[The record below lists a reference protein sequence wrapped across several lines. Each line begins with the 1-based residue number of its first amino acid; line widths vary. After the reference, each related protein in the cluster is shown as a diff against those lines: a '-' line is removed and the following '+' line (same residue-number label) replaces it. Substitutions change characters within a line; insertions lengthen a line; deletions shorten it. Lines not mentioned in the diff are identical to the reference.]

1 MGQGR
6 MEGSKQKSAT
16 HWMVFI
22 FSIIVGLVGMEHAV
36 GEILQGDVVSDEM
49 FIESWPDN
57 ELFRIMAGEPAM
69 TIIPNMRMTGIIAVV
84 MSLITG
90 IWGVMFVD
98 RKGGGY
104 ILILFSIL
112 LLFVGGGFGPPLIGI
127 IVGAVAT
134 RINKP
139 LKLWR
144 RLLPASIRPLLAR
157 IWPWTLAASVLGFL
171 TVFPGLILLG
181 HFFGYDNSN
190 IVPVLTLFNFVTLL
204 GAIVCSYARDLI
216 RMGEESQASAL

>member
-1 MGQGR
+1 MGQGLAR
-6 MEGSKQKSAT
+6 IKPKSAT
-16 HWMVFI
+16 HWMVFF
-22 FSIIVGLVGMEHAV
+22 FSIVVGLVGMEHAV
-36 GEILQGDVVSDEM
+36 GEILQGDVIADEM
-49 FIESWPDN
+49 YIESWPDN
-57 ELFRIMAGEPAM
+57 ELFDIMAGEPAM
-69 TIIPNMRMTGIIAVV
+69 TIIPNVRVTGIVAVL

-90 IWGVMFVD
+90 TWGVVFVD

-104 ILILFSIL
+104 ILILLSIL
-112 LLFVGGGFGPPLIGI
+112 LLLVGGGFGPPLIGI

-144 RLLPASIRPLLAR
+144 RLLPSGVRPLLAR
-157 IWPWTLAASVLGFL
+157 IWPWTLTASVLGFF

-181 HFFGYDNSN
+181 HFLGYDNAD

-204 GAIVCSYARDLI
+204 ITIVSGYARDIL
-216 RMGEESQASAL
+216 RMDEGGQATVS

>member
-1 MGQGR
+1 MRHGTGWI
-6 MEGSKQKSAT
+6 KPTSAT

-22 FSIIVGLVGMEHAV
+22 FAIIVGLVGMEHAV
-36 GEILQGDVVSDEM
+36 GEILQGDVITDEM

-69 TIIPNMRMTGIIAVV
+69 TIISNMRVTGIVAVL

-90 IWGVMFVD
+90 IWGVVFVD
-98 RKGGGY
+98 RTGGGY
-104 ILILFSIL
+104 ILILLSVL
-112 LLFVGGGFGPPLIGI
+112 LLLVGGGFGPPLIGI

-144 RLLPASIRPLLAR
+144 RILPDGVRPLLAR
-157 IWPWTLAASVLGFL
+157 IWPWTLAASVLGFF

-181 HFFGYDNSN
+181 HFFGYNNAD
-190 IVPVLTLFNFVTLL
+190 IVPVLTLFNFVMLFATIICGYASVLL
-204 GAIVCSYARDLI
+204 Q
-216 RMGEESQASAL
+216 MGEENQASAS

>member
-1 MGQGR
+1 MGR
-6 MEGSKQKSAT
+6 GSMRIKPKNAT
-16 HWMVFI
+16 HWMVLI
-22 FSIIVGLVGMEHAV
+22 FSVIVGLVGMEHAV
-36 GEILQGDVVSDEM
+36 GEILQGDVIVDEM

-69 TIIPNMRMTGIIAVV
+69 TIIPNMRMTGIVAVL

-104 ILILFSIL
+104 ILILLSIL
-112 LLFVGGGFGPPLIGI
+112 LLLVGGGFGPPLIGI
-127 IVGAVAT
+127 IVGATAT

-144 RLLPASIRPLLAR
+144 RLLPDGVRPLLAR
-157 IWPWTLAASVLGFL
+157 IWPWTLAASVLGFF

-181 HFFGYDNSN
+181 YFFGYNNAD
-190 IVPVLTLFNFVTLL
+190 IVPVLTLFNFATLL
-204 GAIVCSYARDLI
+204 ATIICGYAQDLL
-216 RMGEESQASAL
+216 RMGEENQASAS

>member
-1 MGQGR
+1 MGQRLGQI
-6 MEGSKQKSAT
+6 KPKSAT

-36 GEILQGDVVSDEM
+36 GEILQGDVIPSGM

-57 ELFRIMAGEPAM
+57 EHFRIMAGEPAM
-69 TIIPNMRMTGIIAVV
+69 TIIPNMRVTGIIAVI

-104 ILILFSIL
+104 ILILFSVL
-112 LLFVGGGFGPPLIGI
+112 LLLVGGGFGPPLIGI

-139 LKLWR
+139 LRMWR
-144 RLLPASIRPLLAR
+144 RLLPDGVRPMLSR
-157 IWPWTLAASVLGFL
+157 IWPWTLAASVLGFF

-181 HFFGYDNSN
+181 HFFGYDNAD
-190 IVPVLTLFNFVTLL
+190 IVPALTLFNFLMLL
-204 GAIVCSYARDLI
+204 ATIICGYARDLLQ
-216 RMGEESQASAL
+216 REEENQALAS